1 MRRYQLQLSASLLAI
16 ALPTTSVLAQPVDQS
31 DTDTI
36 LSDDSAED
44 DNSDAIIVTG
54 SRIRSGTFNAPTP
67 VTAVSGEQLAMAAPG
82 NLADALKQIPS
93 VVPGGGTTA
102 GGGTRAGGQNFLNLR
117 GLGNSR
123 TLVLL
128 DNRRF
133 VPSGPD
139 LLADINLI
147 PQGLVERV
155 DVVTGGASAAYGS
168 DAVAGVANF
177 ILNRRL
183 TGLRLN
189 ATTGISQRG
198 DNEEIRLGASGGF
211 TALDGRLHVIA
222 GGEYVENAGVRGD
235 ERQFRRTAGN
245 QVLDPTRPGF
255 LTRIEDYRTAY
266 PLGGLVVVGT
276 GGTSANRNL
285 VFGTQFGVGGTPQP
299 YDYGTV
305 STTLRTATG
314 TQNGG
319 DGFRTS
325 TGQEIVRPLERT
337 SAFTHIDLD
346 VSDGVTLYAE
356 GLYGRTESVFANS
369 PTTRTFNI
377 SRSNPY
383 LAQVAPALV
392 TQLNT
397 LGLTGFSMNRLTL
410 ERGPTLTTNV
420 NETMRGLLGAEGEF
434 GGWSWDLSYQYGRN
448 DTHSPTATNLVT
460 ANFTRALN
468 SVIATAGNPG
478 GIAAGTITCADLV
491 NADATIR
498 ANAAG
503 CSPFNPFGA
512 GSPSEAALDY
522 VFGTSVF
529 DTRTTQQVVDA
540 SVSGELF
547 DLPAGPVA
555 VSFGGEWRKVSA
567 VTTADPLSLTGS
579 YRLVNQ
585 QPFTG
590 SVTVKEAFGEIQVPI
605 LNDSG
610 IGSFD
615 VNVAGR
621 MTDYSTSGGV
631 FTWKAGA
638 VWQPIDEL
646 RLRGT
651 YSRDIRAPHLE
662 ELFATGRQNNITIQD
677 SFTNS
682 TYLSVPNRTLG
693 NPDLTPEKA
702 KTFVL
707 GLVYQPMWLDG
718 FSLAVDYF
726 DISITD
732 AIANVG
738 GQNAVDQCNISNQT
752 SPICAFVER
761 NSANAVIA
769 TRTSPF
775 NLTSRETNGVDV
787 EMQYRSQIG
796 EGTDL
801 TLRSFTTY
809 TGKNLTNS
817 PFNAVNSDAVGD
829 LAQSDQPRWRGTLS
843 ANLDNDNWGAFVQAR
858 YIHSFTWDRLRTLG
872 VDTDFNR
879 VAAQVYVDA
888 QFTVKIEDLG
898 GEQEMFLNVSNLLD
912 KGWVYAPSRGGA
924 TPLPTNPNLYDQ
936 VGRMFRIGL
945 RARF

>member
-1 MRRYQLQLSASLLAI
+1 MRHYQLKLSASLLAI
-16 ALPTTSVLAQPVDQS
+16 ALPLAPAVAQEAPADAVDS
-31 DTDTI
+31 GDE
-36 LSDDSAED
+36 AGA
-44 DNSDAIIVTG
+44 DNAIIVTG
-54 SRIRSGTFNAPTP
+54 SRIRAGTFNAPTP
-67 VTAVSGEQLAMAAPG
+67 VTAVSEQQLSMAAPG

-128 DNRRF
+128 DGRRF
-133 VPSGPD
+133 VPTGPD

-147 PQGLVERV
+147 PQGLVDRV

-183 TGLRLN
+183 SGLRVN
-189 ATTGISQRG
+189 ASTGISQRG
-198 DNEEIRLGASGGF
+198 DNEEFRLNVSGGF
-211 TALDGRLHVIA
+211 SALDGRLNVIA
-222 GGEYVENAGVRGD
+222 GGEYFVNAGIRGD
-235 ERQFRRTAGN
+235 ERAFRQTAGN
-245 QVLDPTRPGF
+245 MVLDPTRTNF

-266 PLGGLVVVGT
+266 TTGGLVVVGT
-276 GGTSANRNL
+276 GGTTTNRNL
-285 VFGTQFGVGGTPQP
+285 VFGTQFGDGGQPLP

-305 STTLRTATG
+305 STTLRNATG

-325 TGQEIVRPLERT
+325 TGQEIVRPLDRT
-337 SAFTHIDLD
+337 SAFTHIDLE
-346 VSDGVTLYAE
+346 VSDGLTFYAE
-356 GLYGRTESVFANS
+356 GLYARTNSEFANS
-369 PTTRTFNI
+369 PTTRTFSI

-397 LGLTGFSMNRLTL
+397 LGLTGISMNRLTL
-410 ERGPTLTTNV
+410 ERGPTITTNE
-420 NETMRGLLGAEGEF
+420 NETLRGVLGAEGEIA
-434 GGWSWDLSYQYGRN
+434 GWSWDVSYQYGRN
-448 DTHSPTATNLVT
+448 DTHSPTASNLIT

-468 SVIATAGNPG
+468 AVVAAAGNPG

-491 NADATIR
+491 SADATVR
-498 ANAAG
+498 AAAAG

-512 GSPSEAALDY
+512 GSPSSASLDY

-540 SVSGELF
+540 SISGELF

-555 VSFGGEWRKVSA
+555 VAVGGEWRKVSA
-567 VTTADPLSLTGS
+567 VTTADPTSIAGG
-579 YRLVNQ
+579 YRLINQ
-585 QPFTG
+585 QPFAGT
-590 SVTVKEAFGEIQVPI
+590 VTVKEAFGEIQVPI
-605 LNDSG
+605 LDGSA

-615 VNVAGR
+615 VNLAGR
-621 MTDYSTSGGV
+621 ITDYSTSGEV
-631 FTWKAGA
+631 TTWKAGA
-638 VWQPIDEL
+638 VWQPTDEL
-646 RLRGT
+646 RFRGT
-651 YSRDIRAPHLE
+651 YSRDIRAPNLE

-677 SFTNS
+677 TLTSA

-693 NPDLTPEKA
+693 NAALTPEKA
-702 KTFVL
+702 KTFVI
-707 GLVYQPMWLDG
+707 GTVYEPNWLDG

-726 DISITD
+726 DIRITD

-738 GQNAVDQCNISNQT
+738 GQNAVDQCNLSNQT
-752 SPICAFVER
+752 SPICAFVTR
-761 NSANAVIA
+761 NSANAVIG

-775 NLTSRETNGVDV
+775 NLTSQQTNGVDI
-787 EMQYRSQIG
+787 EMQYRTQLG
-796 EGTDL
+796 AATDL
-801 TLRSFTTY
+801 TLRSFATY
-809 TGKNLTNS
+809 TGKNLTDN
-817 PFNAVNSDAVGD
+817 PFNAVNTDAVGD
-829 LAQSDQPRWRGTLS
+829 LAQSVQPRWRGTMS
-843 ANLDNDNWGAFVQAR
+843 ATLDNDGWGAFIQAR
-858 YIHSFTWDRLRTLG
+858 YIHSFTWDKLRTLG
-872 VDTDFNR
+872 VDTDFNHIN
-879 VAAQVYVDA
+879 AQVYLDGQVS
-888 QFTVKIEDLG
+888 VKIEDWG
-898 GEQEMFLNVSNLLD
+898 GEQEVFLNVSNLLD
-912 KGWVYAPSRGGA
+912 KGMVFAPSRGGA

>member
-1 MRRYQLQLSASLLAI
+1 MRRYQLKLSASLLAI
-16 ALPTTSVLAQPVDQS
+16 TMPFTPALAQQAAQPASDAVDTAA
-31 DTDTI
+31 DTD
-36 LSDDSAED
+36 SDE
-44 DNSDAIIVTG
+44 SDAIIVTG

-67 VTAVSGEQLAMAAPG
+67 VTAASADQLMMAAPG
-82 NLADALKQIPS
+82 NMADALKQIPS

-133 VPSGPD
+133 VPTGPD

-183 TGLRLN
+183 TGLRVN

-198 DNEEIRLGASGGF
+198 DNEEFRISVNGGF
-211 TALDGRLHVIA
+211 SALDGRLHVIA
-222 GGEYVENAGVRGD
+222 GGEYFVNAGIRGD
-235 ERQFRRTAGN
+235 ERQFRQTAGN
-245 QVLDPTRPGF
+245 QVLDPTRTNF
-255 LTRIEDYRTAY
+255 LTRIDDYRTAY
-266 PLGGLVVVGT
+266 TTGGLVVVGT
-276 GGTSANRNL
+276 GGTTTNRNQ
-285 VFGTQFGVGGTPQP
+285 VFGIQFGGGGVPLP

-305 STTLRTATG
+305 STTLRNATG

-325 TGQEIVRPLERT
+325 TGQEIVRPLDRA
-337 SAFTHIDLD
+337 SAFTHIDLE
-346 VSDGVTLYAE
+346 VVDGVTLYTE
-356 GLYGRTESVFANS
+356 GLYARTNSEFANS

-377 SRSNPY
+377 SRSNAY

-410 ERGPTLTTNV
+410 ERGPTLTTNE
-420 NETMRGLLGAEGEF
+420 NETMRGVLGAEGEF
-434 GGWSWDLSYQYGRN
+434 GAWSWDVSYQYGRN
-448 DTHSPTATNLVT
+448 DTHSPTSTNLDT
-460 ANFTRALN
+460 GNFTRALN
-468 SVIATAGNPG
+468 AVVATAGNPG

-491 NADATIR
+491 NADATVR

-512 GSPSEAALDY
+512 GSPSSASLDY

-529 DTRTTQQVVDA
+529 DTRTVQQVVDA
-540 SVSGELF
+540 SISGELF
-547 DLPAGPVA
+547 DLPAGPLQVA
-555 VSFGGEWRKVSA
+555 VGGEWRKVSA
-567 VTTADPLSLTGS
+567 VTTADARSVSGS

-585 QPFTG
+585 QPFSG
-590 SVTVKEAFGEIQVPI
+590 SVTVKEAFGELQVPI
-605 LNDSG
+605 LGNSAV
-610 IGSFD
+610 GSLD

-631 FTWKAGA
+631 FTWKVGG
-638 VWQPIDEL
+638 VWQPVDGL
-646 RLRGT
+646 RMRGT
-651 YSRDIRAPHLE
+651 YSRDIRAPNLE

-677 SFTNS
+677 TFTNS

-693 NPDLTPEKA
+693 NAALTPEKA
-702 KTFVL
+702 KTFVV
-707 GLVYQPMWLDG
+707 GLVYEPNWFDN
-718 FSLAVDYF
+718 FSVAVDYF
-726 DISITD
+726 DIRITD

-738 GQNAVDQCNISNQT
+738 GQNAVEQCNLSNQT
-752 SPICAFVER
+752 SPICAFVTR
-761 NSANAVIA
+761 NSANAVIG

-775 NLTSRETNGVDV
+775 NLTSQETNGVDV
-787 EMQYRSQIG
+787 EMQYRTQVG
-796 EGTDL
+796 ADTDL
-801 TLRSFTTY
+801 TLRSFATY
-809 TGKNLTNS
+809 TGKNLTDN
-817 PFNAVNSDAVGD
+817 PFNAVNNDAVGD
-829 LAQSDQPRWRGTLS
+829 LAQSSQPRWRGTVS
-843 ANLDNDNWGAFVQAR
+843 ANLDNDNWGAFIQAR
-858 YIHSFTWDRLRTLG
+858 YIHSFIWDRLRTLG
-872 VDTDFNR
+872 VDTDYNH
-879 VAAQVYVDA
+879 VPAQVYLDGQVS
-888 QFTVKIEDLG
+888 VKIEDWG
-898 GEQEMFLNVSNLLD
+898 GEQEVFLNVSNLLD
-912 KGWVYAPSRGGA
+912 KGMVYAPSRGGA

>member
-1 MRRYQLQLSASLLAI
+1 MRRFQLKLSASLLAI
-16 ALPTTSVLAQPVDQS
+16 AMPFAPAFAQQADQP
-31 DTDTI
+31 
-36 LSDDSAED
+36 DSAAADAEG
-44 DNSDAIIVTG
+44 NEGNAIIVTG

-67 VTAVSGEQLAMAAPG
+67 VTAVSADQLSMAAPG
-82 NLADALKQIPS
+82 NMADALKQIPS

-133 VPSGPD
+133 VPTGPD

-183 TGLRLN
+183 TGLRVN

-198 DNEEIRLGASGGF
+198 DNEEIRLSVNGGF
-211 TALDGRLHVIA
+211 SGLDGRLHVIA
-222 GGEYVENAGVRGD
+222 GGEYFENAGVRGD

-245 QVLDPTRPGF
+245 QVLDPARPGF
-255 LTRIEDYRTAY
+255 LTRIDDYRTAY
-266 PLGGLVVVGT
+266 TTGGLVVVGT
-276 GGTSANRNL
+276 GGTTANRNL
-285 VFGTQFGVGGTPQP
+285 VFGTQFGDGGNPLP

-305 STTLRTATG
+305 STTLRNATG

-325 TGQEIVRPLERT
+325 TGQEIVRPLNRT
-337 SAFTHIDLD
+337 SAFTHIDLE
-346 VSDGVTLYAE
+346 VAAGLTLYTE
-356 GLYGRTESVFANS
+356 GLYARTNSEFANS

-377 SRSNPY
+377 SRNNPY

-392 TQLNT
+392 TQLNA
-397 LGLTGFSMNRLTL
+397 LGLTGISMNRLTL
-410 ERGPTLTTNV
+410 ERGPTLTTNE
-420 NETMRGLLGAEGEF
+420 NETIRGVVGAEGEI
-434 GGWSWDLSYQYGRN
+434 GNWSWDLSYQYGRN
-448 DTHSPTATNLVT
+448 DTHSPTATNLIT
-460 ANFTRALN
+460 TNFTRALN
-468 SVIATAGNPG
+468 AVVATAGNPG

-491 NADATIR
+491 NADATVR

-512 GSPSEAALDY
+512 GSPSSASLDY

-540 SVSGELF
+540 SVSGSLF
-547 DLPAGPVA
+547 DLPAGPVEVA
-555 VSFGGEWRKVSA
+555 VGGEWRKVSA
-567 VTTADPLSLTGS
+567 VTTADATSIAGG
-579 YRLVNQ
+579 YRLINQ
-585 QPFTG
+585 QPFAG
-590 SVTVKEAFGEIQVPI
+590 SVTVKEAFGEVQIPVF
-605 LNDSG
+605 DGSA

-615 VNVAGR
+615 VNLAARV
-621 MTDYSTSGGV
+621 TDYSTSGEV
-631 FTWKAGA
+631 TTWKAGA
-638 VWQPIDEL
+638 VWQPVDEL
-646 RLRGT
+646 RIRGT
-651 YSRDIRAPHLE
+651 YSRDIRAPNLE

-677 SFTNS
+677 AFTNS

-693 NPDLTPEKA
+693 NAALTPEKA
-702 KTFVL
+702 KTFVV
-707 GLVYQPMWLDG
+707 GFVYQPNWLDN

-726 DISITD
+726 DIRITD

-738 GQNAVDQCNISNQT
+738 GQNAVEQCNLSNQT

-761 NSANAVIA
+761 NAANAVIG

-775 NLTSRETNGVDV
+775 NLTSQETNGIDI
-787 EMQYRSQIG
+787 ETQYRTQLG
-796 EGTDL
+796 ESTDL
-801 TLRSFTTY
+801 TLRGFATY
-809 TGKNLTNS
+809 TGKNLTDN
-817 PFNAVNSDAVGD
+817 PFNAVNNDAVGD
-829 LAQSDQPRWRGTLS
+829 LAQSVQPRWRGTLS
-843 ANLDNDNWGAFVQAR
+843 ANLDNDGWGAFIQAR

-872 VDTDFNR
+872 VDTDFNH
-879 VAAQVYVDA
+879 VPAQVYLDGQVS
-888 QFTVKIEDLG
+888 VKIEDWG
-898 GEQEMFLNVSNLLD
+898 GEQEVFLNVSNLLD
-912 KGWVYAPSRGGA
+912 KGWVYAPIRGGA

>member
-1 MRRYQLQLSASLLAI
+1 MRRHQLQLSASLLAI
-16 ALPTTSVLAQPVDQS
+16 IMPFTPALAQQADQPAASSPEQAADAES
-31 DTDTI
+31 DG
-36 LSDDSAED
+36 S
-44 DNSDAIIVTG
+44 NAIIVTG
-54 SRIRSGTFNAPTP
+54 SRIRTGTFNAPTP
-67 VTAVSGEQLAMAAPG
+67 VTSVSEDQLMMAAPG
-82 NLADALKQIPS
+82 NMADALKQIPS

-133 VPSGPD
+133 VPTGPD
-139 LLADINLI
+139 LLADLNLI

-177 ILNRRL
+177 VLNRRL
-183 TGLRLN
+183 TGLRVN
-189 ATTGISQRG
+189 ATAGVSQRG
-198 DNEEIRLGASGGF
+198 DNEEFRGSLSGGF
-211 TALDGRLHVIA
+211 SAMDGRLHVIA
-222 GGEYVENAGVRGD
+222 GGEYFVNSGVRGD
-235 ERQFRRTAGN
+235 ERAFRRSAAN

-255 LTRIEDYRTAY
+255 LTRIDDYRTAY

-276 GGTSANRNL
+276 GGTTANRNQ
-285 VFGTQFGVGGTPQP
+285 VFGIQFGPGGTPLP

-305 STTLRTATG
+305 STTLRNATG

-325 TGQEIVRPLERT
+325 TGQEIVRPLERA
-337 SAFTHIDLD
+337 SAFTHIDLE
-346 VSDGVTLYAE
+346 VTDGLTLYTE

-383 LAQVAPALV
+383 LAQVAPSLV

-420 NETMRGLLGAEGEF
+420 NETIRGVVGAEGEL
-434 GGWSWDLSYQYGRN
+434 GGWSWDVSYQYGRN
-448 DTHSPTATNLVT
+448 DTHSPTATNLIT

-468 SVIATAGNPG
+468 AVVAAAGNPG

-491 NADATIR
+491 SADATVR

-503 CSPFNPFGA
+503 CAPFNPFGV
-512 GSPSEAALDY
+512 GSPSEASLDY

-540 SVSGELF
+540 SISGELF

-555 VSFGGEWRKVSA
+555 VAVGGEWRKVSA
-567 VTTADPLSLTGS
+567 VTTADPTSIAGG
-579 YRLVNQ
+579 YRLINQ
-585 QPFTG
+585 QPFAG

-605 LNDSG
+605 LDNSA
-610 IGSFD
+610 IGAFD
-615 VNVAGR
+615 MNLAAR
-621 MTDYSTSGGV
+621 ITDYSTSGEV
-631 FTWKAGA
+631 TTWKAGA
-638 VWQPIDEL
+638 VWQPVDEL
-646 RLRGT
+646 RIRAT

-693 NPDLTPEKA
+693 NAALTPEKA
-702 KTFVL
+702 KTFVV
-707 GLVYQPMWLDG
+707 GFVYQPEWLDG

-726 DISITD
+726 DIRITD

-738 GQNAVDQCNISNQT
+738 GQNAVDQCNLSNQT

-761 NSANAVIA
+761 NAANAVIG

-775 NLTSRETNGVDV
+775 NLTSQETNGVDI
-787 EMQYRSQIG
+787 EMQYRTPVG

-801 TLRSFTTY
+801 TLRSFATY
-809 TGKNLTNS
+809 TGKNLTDN
-817 PFNAVNSDAVGD
+817 PFNAVNLDAVGD
-829 LAQSDQPRWRGTLS
+829 LAQSSQPRWRATAS
-843 ANLDNDNWGAFVQAR
+843 ANLDSEGWGAFVQAR
-858 YIHSFTWDRLRTLG
+858 YIHAFTWDRLRTLG

-879 VAAQVYVDA
+879 VPAQVYLDA
-888 QFTVKIEDLG
+888 QFTVKLEDLG
-898 GEQEMFLNVSNLLD
+898 GEQEVFLNVSNLLD
-912 KGWVYAPSRGGA
+912 KGWVYAPIRGGA